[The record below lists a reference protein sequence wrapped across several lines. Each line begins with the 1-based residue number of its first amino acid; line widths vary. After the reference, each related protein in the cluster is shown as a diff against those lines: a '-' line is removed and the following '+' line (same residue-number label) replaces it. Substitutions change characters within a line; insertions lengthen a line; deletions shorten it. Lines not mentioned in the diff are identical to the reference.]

1 MATQSPY
8 STGWRARLV
17 ACILVAAC
25 LLGAILHARPPH
37 SLTIEAGPTGGS
49 YYDDALSYQ
58 QFLTTYGIDLQ
69 IRQNPNSLEI
79 VRDVANPQSGIDV
92 GFVAQDLAELRDA
105 PLFSLGQTEFQP
117 LFIFASAE
125 LGRRSVLDDL
135 RGRRIVMPSGNSATS
150 EAAIRV
156 FSLYDITQDNS
167 SFTFMPLAN
176 AVKELQ
182 AGHFDAGVFMLAP
195 ENPVIRSLAGD
206 SGLHLVPIAE
216 VKAIANHL
224 PFLRPV
230 ILPRGIYNIADAIPP
245 NDTPMVAAPVGIVA
259 RAGLPPYLIYAMLD
273 AMAKVHRPPTFLSGA
288 GEFPTPVGSQLA
300 VHPLAVEYY
309 RSGTPWIYR
318 ELPSWLAS
326 AVNQYQLAILGGIV
340 LVVLYVIALW
350 LADAGVILWGTL
362 ARWRRRRAE
371 QSAPRHGA
379 DSRSSLNNPT
389 ATMGAASN
397 GDTATNDA
405 TAR

>member
-1 MATQSPY
+1 MAGHTPY

-17 ACILVAAC
+17 ACILLAVC

-37 SLTIEAGPTGGS
+37 SLTIEAGPSGGS
-49 YYDDALSYQ
+49 YYEDAVSYQ
-58 QFLTTYGIDLQ
+58 QFLTTNGIDLQ

-105 PLFSLGQTEFQP
+105 PLFSLGQIELQP

-135 RGRRIVMPSGNSATS
+135 RGRRIVMPAGNSATS

-156 FSLYDITQDNS
+156 FKLYDITQDNS

-176 AVKELQ
+176 AAKELQ

-195 ENPVIRSLAGD
+195 ENPVIRALAGD
-206 SGLHLVPIAE
+206 SGLHLVPISE

-273 AMAKVHRPPTFLSGA
+273 ALAKVHRPPTFLSGA

-326 AVNQYQLAILGGIV
+326 AIDRYQLALLGGIV

-350 LADAGVILWGTL
+350 LADAGVLLWGSL
-362 ARWRRRRAE
+362 ARRRHRRTE
-371 QSAPRHGA
+371 KSARRYGA
-379 DSRSSLNNPT
+379 DFRPSPLEPT
-389 ATMGAASN
+389 AAASTASS
-397 GDTATNDA
+397 GDVAANDA
-405 TAR
+405 AAR